1 MQGDGSL
8 VVGGRTDGSTDSDN
22 GDFMACILDT
32 NNNGAVVSTWKV
44 KYTRP
49 ISRREFSTTCALPA
63 HIVFLPRLP
72 VQYPHCRHA
81 PHTVTIYTYNIY
93 NIYIYIICLLSKR

>member
-8 VVGGRTDGSTDSDN
+8 VVGGRTDGSTDDDG

-49 ISRREFSTTCALPA
+49 VSRRELSTTCPLLV

-72 VQYPHCRHA
+72 FQYPHCRHA
-81 PHTVTIYTYNIY
+81 PHTVTIY
-93 NIYIYIICLLSKR
+93 IYIYTLLAKQ

>member
-8 VVGGRTDGSTDSDN
+8 VVGGRTDGVTDDN
-22 GDFMACILDT
+22 GDIMACILDT
-32 NNNGAVVSTWKV
+32 NNNGSVVSTWKV

-49 ISRREFSTTCALPA
+49 VSRRESSTTCALLV

-72 VQYPHCRHA
+72 FQYPLLSPCS
-81 PHTVTIYTYNIY
+81 TYY
-93 NIYIYIICLLSKR
+93 DHVRIYIPCLLHDRVV

>member
-49 ISRREFSTTCALPA
+49 VSRRELSTTCALPA

-72 VQYPHCRHA
+72 VQYPSLSPCS
-81 PHTVTIYTYNIY
+81 TYCDHINIY
-93 NIYIYIICLLSKR
+93 IIYIYIICLAF